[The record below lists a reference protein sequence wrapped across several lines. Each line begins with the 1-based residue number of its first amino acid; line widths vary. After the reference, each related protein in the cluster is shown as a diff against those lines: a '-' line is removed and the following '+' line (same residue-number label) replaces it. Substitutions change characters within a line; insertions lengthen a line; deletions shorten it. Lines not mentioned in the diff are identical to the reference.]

1 MDPTEI
7 ALRRTY
13 DFVRGNLRPHSRILE
28 VGCGKGEL
36 AQRLQQDRHQLLALD
51 VSEEAVCEARDRGV
65 AAQRCDFVDFPASE
79 SFDAVL
85 FARSLHHI
93 HPLETAVGRAFEL
106 LKPGGVLLAED
117 RKSTRLNSSHS
128 QISYAV
134 FCLKKK

>member
-51 VSEEAVCEARDRGV
+51 VSEEAVRQARDRGV

-85 FARSLHHI
+85 D
-93 HPLETAVGRAFEL
+93 LETSLIGQNRIKAIGI
-106 LKPGGVLLAED
+106 
-117 RKSTRLNSSHS
+117 RLV
-128 QISYAV
+128 AAR
-134 FCLKKK
+134 